1 MPNPYAVVEA
11 LKAPS
16 PAKKRKN
23 WRREIMNG

>member
-16 PAKKRKN
+16 PATNLKN